1 MVMRTLIVP
10 SSVVVVARTYR
21 RPARPAG
28 AAAFGRVTAMSPD
41 LLLTPL
47 AVAASPGTGVL
58 RAGAARCVREAEQQ
72 AAVAGRG

>member
-1 MVMRTLIVP
+1 
-10 SSVVVVARTYR
+10 
-21 RPARPAG
+21 
-28 AAAFGRVTAMSPD
+28 MSPD

-72 AAVAGRG
+72 AAVAGGG